1 MTALLTGEP
10 ISMLELFQKGGPLMY
25 PILFCSILALAIFLE
40 RIWNYYRFQ
49 KNNPELLNEVDPL
62 IADNKLEQAS
72 VACQR
77 FGNPLSRV
85 YATAIRM
92 AGRSRDQI
100 KAVVEE
106 TGSREVASLE
116 RYLGLLGTIAMI
128 TPLLGLLGTVLG
140 MIRAFTVISVE
151 GVGTPATLGGGISE
165 ALITTAAGLTVAI
178 PTILLHKYLTG
189 RVDRISLDLEVKAL
203 KVVDRLGK

>member
-1 MTALLTGEP
+1 
-10 ISMLELFQKGGPLMY
+10 MLELFQKGGVLMY

-40 RIWNYYRFQ
+40 RLWNYYRFQ
-49 KNNPELLNEVDPL
+49 QDNREFLDEVDPL
-62 IADNKLEQAS
+62 IADQQFEQAS

-77 FGNPLSRV
+77 YGNPLSRV
-85 YATAIRM
+85 YITAIRL

-116 RYLGLLGTIAMI
+116 RYLGLLGTIATI
-128 TPLLGLLGTVLG
+128 SPLLGLLGTVLG
-140 MIRAFTVISVE
+140 MIRAFTVISLQ

-165 ALITTAAGLTVAI
+165 ALVTTAAGMTVAI

-189 RVDRISLDLEVKAL
+189 RVDRISLDLEEKSL
-203 KVVDRLGK
+203 KVVDRLGS

>member
-1 MTALLTGEP
+1 M
-10 ISMLELFQKGGPLMY
+10 IELFHKGGPLMY
-25 PILFCSILALAIFLE
+25 PILFCSVLALAIFLE
-40 RIWNYYRFQ
+40 RLWNYYRFQ
-49 KNNPELLNEVDPL
+49 KNNGELLNEVDPL
-62 IADNKLEQAS
+62 IADQKFDQAA

-77 FGNPLSRV
+77 IGNPLSRV
-85 YATAIRM
+85 YGTAIRV

-106 TGSREVASLE
+106 AGSREIASLE
-116 RYLGLLGTIAMI
+116 RYLGLLGTIATI

-140 MIRAFTVISVE
+140 MIRAFTVISVQ

>member
-1 MTALLTGEP
+1 
-10 ISMLELFQKGGPLMY
+10 MLELFHKGGPLMW
-25 PILFCSILALAIFLE
+25 PILFCSVLALAIFLE
-40 RIWNYYRFQ
+40 RLWNYYRFQ
-49 KNNPELLNEVDPL
+49 QFNRELTDEVDPL
-62 IADNKLEQAS
+62 IAEHKLDQAS

-77 FGNPLSRV
+77 YGSPLSRV
-85 YATAIRM
+85 YATALRL

-106 TGSREVASLE
+106 TGSREIASLE
-116 RYLGLLGTIAMI
+116 RYLGLLGTIATI

-140 MIRAFTVISVE
+140 MIRAFTVLSLE

-178 PTILLHKYLTG
+178 PTLLLHKYLTG
-189 RVDRISLDLEVKAL
+189 RVDRIALDLEVRAL
-203 KVVDRLGK
+203 RVVDRLGQ

>member
-1 MTALLTGEP
+1 MF
-10 ISMLELFQKGGPLMY
+10 ELFQKGGPLMW
-25 PILFCSILALAIFLE
+25 PILFCSVLALAIFLE
-40 RIWNYYRFQ
+40 RLWNYHKFQ
-49 KNNPELLNEVDPL
+49 QNNDDLITEVDSL
-62 IADNKLEQAS
+62 IADQKLEQAS

-77 FGNPLSRV
+77 YGNPLSRV
-85 YATAIRM
+85 YVTAIRL
-92 AGRSRDQI
+92 AGRSREQI

-106 TGSREVASLE
+106 AGSREIASLE
-116 RYLGLLGTIAMI
+116 RYLGLLGTIATI

-140 MIRAFTVISVE
+140 MIRAFTVISLE

-189 RVDRISLDLEVKAL
+189 RVDRISLDLEVRSL

>member
-1 MTALLTGEP
+1 
-10 ISMLELFQKGGPLMY
+10 MLEIFYKGGPLMY
-25 PILFCSILALAIFLE
+25 PILFCSVLALAIFLE
-40 RIWNYYRFQ
+40 RLWNFYRFQ
-49 KNNPELLNEVDPL
+49 QNNPELVQEVDPL
-62 IADNKLEQAS
+62 LADNKFEQAS

-77 FGNPLSRV
+77 YGSPLSRV
-85 YATAIRM
+85 YVTAIRM
-92 AGRSRDQI
+92 AGRTRDQI
-100 KAVVEE
+100 KSVVEE
-106 TGSREVASLE
+106 AGSREIASLE
-116 RYLGLLGTIAMI
+116 RYLGLLGTIATI

-140 MIRAFTVISVE
+140 MIRAFTVLSVE

-203 KVVDRLGK
+203 KVVDQLGK

>member
-1 MTALLTGEP
+1 M
-10 ISMLELFQKGGPLMY
+10 IELFHKGGPLMY
-25 PILFCSILALAIFLE
+25 PILFCSVLALAIFLE
-40 RIWNYYRFQ
+40 RLWNYYRFQ
-49 KNNPELLNEVDPL
+49 KENGDLLGEVDPL
-62 IADNKLEQAS
+62 IADHKLDQAA

-77 FGNPLSRV
+77 FGNPLARV
-85 YATAIRM
+85 YATAIRV
-92 AGRSRDQI
+92 AGRPRDQI

-106 TGSREVASLE
+106 AGSREIASLE
-116 RYLGLLGTIAMI
+116 RYLGLLGTIATI

-140 MIRAFTVISVE
+140 MIRAFTVISVQ

>member
-1 MTALLTGEP
+1 MFE
-10 ISMLELFQKGGPLMY
+10 IFQKGGPLMY
-25 PILFCSILALAIFLE
+25 PILFCSVLAFAIFLE
-40 RIWNYYRFQ
+40 RLWNYRKFQ
-49 KNNPELLNEVDPL
+49 QNNQLLLNEVEPL
-62 IADNKLEQAS
+62 IADNQLEQAS

-77 FGNPLSRV
+77 FGSPLSRV
-85 YATAIRM
+85 YVTAIRL
-92 AGRSRDQI
+92 AGRSREQI

-106 TGSREVASLE
+106 TGSREIASLE
-116 RYLGLLGTIAMI
+116 RYLGLLGTIATI

-140 MIRAFTVISVE
+140 MIRAFTVISVQ

-189 RVDRISLDLEVKAL
+189 RLDRISLDLEVKAL
-203 KVVDRLGK
+203 KVVDRLGS